1 MTTTPNEFLEFAKE
15 MGLGR
20 IQPTSLTPSPPPP
33 NNNNNNGCTLIGL
46 SAFNNLCHLIEDIH
60 KLKTENEHLRAH
72 LELISHTEKF
82 LLKTEKN
89 DNRAE
94 KKTMHSRIFINDG
107 EGEFDDDK
115 SSTVSPSNSLKIKKS
130 GSSNQSLTNRE
141 RQGFDCAHHQEDLSS
156 MVNIDHNLGVQTLK
170 NWNRVRHAFTFS
182 LRRKTNSPPSPLL
195 AHVDQTIPAI
205 SISNEND
212 DYQSQHPAKKKTIKD
227 KRRGPFGDD
236 TDQDDEYLEFNR
248 VYSKR
253 ELYTNDIT
261 NSPSN
266 ERQESSTSSLL
277 NRLSTA
283 QEDDHLIRRKSSKI
297 AHYRRKLRSKLDTV
311 KKQFSDPIPSS
322 SSRSLTRR
330 QGSTFNEIGSGLNHA
345 LLTAKLAPAMTKSY
359 QQKMRDWHNMQKSH
373 FLVDYRRQSVT
384 NKLEINNNNNSQRG
398 SIISTIHESSNEP
411 TSLSADELVP
421 QIQTNL
427 LSLDPILSPNQ
438 RSFLVH
444 QWREIMSEE
453 ISLRRYHEYLKTKI
467 KQLKELETELK
478 LLKTSIFCTTN
489 QDHLGKHHSMSSIE
503 QCDQYNTQTYLP
515 QRCRSF
521 QTLVS
526 MPHSWILAV
535 QSAAYSDILDGASRK
550 TTEQAIV
557 FNNKFFH
564 RLTHFKG
571 DRQQFEQGTIN
582 DLQSMS
588 HSKTNV
594 LYKENLNEKQRSILQ
609 NKRMILSRGCLR
621 KLSLI
626 LPDEIPQSNVS
637 SPMTPFETTITK
649 LGSSSP
655 IDLLSTPTNS
665 EPERSSLPSSS
676 SVALNKRSKHSRFDL
691 KKTIQRSKSMCITQF
706 NTWLQRR
713 RQHQQQQQ
721 QHVSPK
727 PRRKSA
733 VDSKPTKEILSTPST
748 PKLLGSPR
756 LARFHQRIFKK
767 NTSHSP
773 PPSSPVSL
781 ELQSLLLPR
790 LTELHVPSPEPL
802 DDSDEQ
808 FQQQHEPQVRIYLPA
823 RTPSIIRRVRITD
836 NPTVADSNFKPPPM
850 EKISSPILTRRHLQ
864 SAMKQETTKERQPN
878 CTNL

>member
-1 MTTTPNEFLEFAKE
+1 MATTPNEFLEFAKE
-15 MGLGR
+15 MGLGQ
-20 IQPTSLTPSPPPP
+20 IQPTSVTLPSLP
-33 NNNNNNGCTLIGL
+33 NDNNNNGCTLTGL
-46 SAFNNLCHLIEDIH
+46 SAFSNLCHLIEDIH
-60 KLKTENEHLRAH
+60 KLKTENEHLRGH
-72 LELISHTEKF
+72 LELINRTEKF
-82 LLKTEKN
+82 LLKAEEN

-94 KKTMHSRIFINDG
+94 NKAMPSTIFINDR
-107 EGEFDDDK
+107 EGEFDEDK
-115 SSTVSPSNSLKIKKS
+115 SSTVSPSNSLKIKKKN
-130 GSSNQSLTNRE
+130 GSSNQSLSNRE
-141 RQGFDCAHHQEDLSS
+141 RHGYDCAHHQEDLSS
-156 MVNIDHNLGVQTLK
+156 MLNIDHNLGVHTLK

-195 AHVDQTIPAI
+195 AHVDQTIPVI
-205 SISNEND
+205 SISNESD
-212 DYQSQHPAKKKTIKD
+212 DYHSQHPAKKKTIKD

-236 TDQDDEYLEFNR
+236 TDQDDEYLEFKR
-248 VYSKR
+248 VHNKR
-253 ELYTNDIT
+253 DLYRNDIT
-261 NSPSN
+261 NSPSR

-283 QEDDHLIRRKSSKI
+283 QEDDNLIRRKPSKI

-311 KKQFSDPIPSS
+311 KKQFSDPVQSS
-322 SSRSLTRR
+322 SSRSLTRP
-330 QGSTFNEIGSGLNHA
+330 QISTFDEIGSGLNHA

-359 QQKMRDWHNMQKSH
+359 QQKMRDWHNMQKSN
-373 FLVDYRRQSVT
+373 FLVDYRRQSVM
-384 NKLEINNNNNSQRG
+384 NKLELNNNNTNSQRG

-411 TSLSADELVP
+411 TSLSPDELVP

-453 ISLRRYHEYLKTKI
+453 ISLRRYHEYLKAKI
-467 KQLKELETELK
+467 TQLKELETELK
-478 LLKTSIFCTTN
+478 SLKTSIFCATN
-489 QDHLGKHHSMSSIE
+489 QDHLAKHHSMSSIE
-503 QCDQYNTQTYLP
+503 QCDQYNTQRYLP
-515 QRCRSF
+515 ERCRSF

-557 FNNKFFH
+557 FNKKFFH
-564 RLTHFKG
+564 QLTHFKG
-571 DRQQFEQGTIN
+571 DRQQFEQGTII

-588 HSKTNV
+588 HSQTNA

-609 NKRMILSRGCLR
+609 HKRMILSRGCLR

-626 LPDEIPQSNVS
+626 LPGEIHQSSVS
-637 SPMTPFETTITK
+637 TPMTPLETTITK

-676 SVALNKRSKHSRFDL
+676 SAALNKRSKRSRFDL

-706 NTWLQRR
+706 NSWLQRH
-713 RQHQQQQQ
+713 RQHQQQ

-756 LARFHQRIFKK
+756 LARLHQRIFKQ

-781 ELQSLLLPR
+781 ELQSVSLPR
-790 LTELHVPSPEPL
+790 LTEVHVPSPEPV

-836 NPTVADSNFKPPPM
+836 NPTIADSNFKPPPM
-850 EKISSPILTRRHLQ
+850 EKISSPIVTRRHLQ
-864 SAMKQETTKERQPN
+864 SAMKQGTTKEQQST
-878 CTNL
+878 CTDL